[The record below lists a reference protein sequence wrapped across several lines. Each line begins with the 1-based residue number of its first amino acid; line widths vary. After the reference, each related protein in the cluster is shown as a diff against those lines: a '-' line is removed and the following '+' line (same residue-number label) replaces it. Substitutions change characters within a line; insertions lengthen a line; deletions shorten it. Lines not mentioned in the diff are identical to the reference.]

1 MININETTVYKNELN
16 MIPMRKFN
24 AVEMD
29 LFFAICTK
37 MKNMQL
43 ETIRFD
49 FEDLKTLSNYSHRS
63 LTRFVDDLE
72 HVYDK
77 MLHLTYCERSGLSFK
92 KFILFTGYEV
102 NAEEQFVEISIN
114 PKLDH
119 ILNNL
124 SHEFTKFEFEEF
136 TLLNSS
142 YSKTLFRLLKQFRL
156 TGYFKIHIDDFRERF
171 DIPKTY
177 QMNDI
182 TKRVLSPAS
191 QELKDVFRNLT
202 IKKLKARKGNKIEHL
217 VFQFTPESKEITSNN
232 GQNTHED
239 QSNTELHDAKAH
251 YEQMLA
257 ERRQKK
263 SSQS

>member
-1 MININETTVYKNELN
+1 

-43 ETIRFD
+43 DTIRFN

-92 KFILFTGYEV
+92 KFVLFTGYEV

-114 PKLDH
+114 PKLEH

-136 TLLNSS
+136 THLHSS

-171 DIPKTY
+171 DIPNTY
-177 QMNDI
+177 KMNDI
-182 TKRVLSPAS
+182 TKRVLSPAL
-191 QELKDVFRNLT
+191 QELKGIFNDLT
-202 IKKLKARKGNKIEHL
+202 IKKVKARKGNKIEHL
-217 VFQFTPESKEITSNN
+217 VFQFTPELKEKTFN
-232 GQNTHED
+232 GSQNTHED
-239 QSNTELHDAKAH
+239 QFDTELQDAKANF
-251 YEQMLA
+251 EKMLE
-257 ERRQKK
+257 ERNSKR
-263 SSQS
+263 ST